1 MNNGQE
7 EKKGFVP
14 SKPSKTTSQNT
25 QSGSTS
31 QAPQS
36 GNASQAT
43 QSDNNP
49 SNTPKKQDK

>member
-49 SNTPKKQDK
+49 SNTPKKHDK